1 MAVEDRL
8 HFLKVKDTTRSWS
21 VTPDDTG
28 YIILAILLTILTS
41 ILSVALP
48 ALKSKVATKL
58 FRKKYNNSTLLIKE
72 RDTVISENEEEV
84 DRPESMAEH
93 IFGFLY
99 ILTYSTI
106 HIATMMLIM
115 TFNGYVVIAVM
126 VGLTLGYAIFGME
139 CDKDK
144 TVPVNCCA

>member
-1 MAVEDRL
+1 M
-8 HFLKVKDTTRSWS
+8 
-21 VTPDDTG
+21 
-28 YIILAILLTILTS
+28 LLTILTS

>member
-1 MAVEDRL
+1 M
-8 HFLKVKDTTRSWS
+8 F
-21 VTPDDTG
+21 
-28 YIILAILLTILTS
+28 LTILAS

-48 ALKSKVATKL
+48 AIKNKVVTRL

-72 RDTVISENEEEV
+72 RDTIMSETDEDT
-84 DRPESMAEH
+84 DRADSAGEH
-93 IFGFLY
+93 LFGFFY
-99 ILTYSTI
+99 ILVYSLV

-126 VGLTLGYAIFGME
+126 VGLTLGFALFGME

-144 TVPVNCCA
+144 NVPVNCCA

>member
-1 MAVEDRL
+1 VEDRL
-8 HFLKVKDTTRSWS
+8 HLRKVQQTKLSWK
-21 VTPDDTG
+21 VTPDETG
-28 YIILAILLTILTS
+28 YILLAMFLTILTS

-48 ALKSKVATKL
+48 ALKGKVAAKL
-58 FRKKYNNSTLLIKE
+58 FKKKYNNSTLLIKE
-72 RDTVISENEEEV
+72 RDTVISESEEEG
-84 DRPESMAEH
+84 DRPESTAEH
-93 IFGFLY
+93 IFSFIY
-99 ILTYSTI
+99 IFTYSSV

-144 TVPVNCCA
+144 NVPVNCCA